1 MLDTVPVTG
10 HGTPT
15 VRNGLPCLMQ
25 YFPTSFFSHR
35 TCVTPSQN
43 SNMLLTSVLQKKNWS
58 PSMMEQQ
65 ALSIISKQICTESIN
80 QLVINGGGVKRNGF
94 QKIPYIEASSV
105 ARTLDSYLSLQE
117 NSSCKAEF
125 VAWQKSIPAEGE
137 RPNQRMQ
144 GKKIPL
150 NSWKWTRA
158 ADVI

>member
-1 MLDTVPVTG
+1 
-10 HGTPT
+10 
-15 VRNGLPCLMQ
+15 
-25 YFPTSFFSHR
+25 
-35 TCVTPSQN
+35 
-43 SNMLLTSVLQKKNWS
+43 
-58 PSMMEQQ
+58 MMEQQ

-80 QLVINGGGVKRNGF
+80 QLVINGGGGGMKRNGF

-137 RPNQRMQ
+137 RPNQRMK

-150 NSWKWTRA
+150 NS
-158 ADVI
+158 